1 MSIFTPVDEAEL
13 RAFLANYSVGELVSS
28 KGIVEGVENT
38 NYFVTTTQGE
48 YVLTLVESLD
58 FDRSSEVQD
67 FVVFLAAHQIKVA
80 GPIKSNSGDVTLKL
94 NGRPAVLS
102 CRLKGSPVDI
112 PSITQCHVIG
122 EELGRSHR
130 KSVDHSYLRKKN
142 VIDWCVS
149 CADALGNA
157 LSNEDQKLVNSV
169 LKTFK
174 NIPWYKLPAGPI
186 HADLFPDNALFV
198 DDELQGVIDFYH
210 SCDAPF
216 IFDLAVML
224 NAWCYSESVGCF
236 YPVKEMTIL
245 DAYQSQRKLSPIE
258 LEWLTAVRVVAAMRF
273 WLSRETAHS
282 QTKDRE
288 LVTTK
293 DPQGLKKLLISL
305 LDRS

>member
-1 MSIFTPVDEAEL
+1 
-13 RAFLANYSVGELVSS
+13 
-28 KGIVEGVENT
+28 
-38 NYFVTTTQGE
+38 
-48 YVLTLVESLD
+48 
-58 FDRSSEVQD
+58 VQD

-102 CRLKGSPVDI
+102 CRLKGSPVAI

-149 CADALGNA
+149 CADALGNT

-236 YPVKEMTIL
+236 YPVKEMTIP
-245 DAYQSQRKLSPIE
+245 SKRTS
-258 LEWLTAVRVVAAMRF
+258 
-273 WLSRETAHS
+273 
-282 QTKDRE
+282 
-288 LVTTK
+288 
-293 DPQGLKKLLISL
+293 SL
-305 LDRS
+305 LCLRAEVHDEVWQQLENLEFKTYAPESESSRLKGAGAGVTDND